1 MNDAAQL
8 NALLEKYRFVE
19 PIPEAARKI
28 MLKSRKR
35 VLKACLKKVN
45 NYSIFFG
52 VVLFFY
58 FLARSLKLN
67 IGFSAVKII
76 AVAANIVTIGIASGS
91 VYAAVK
97 YTTLVN
103 KIFNAYEK
111 TFQQNVKPEM
121 KSDDK
126 DQTADKSTE
135 NPGGV
140 KVEILLYN
148 GKIFHGVIISRGY
161 NYILK
166 TPNGNVAILSTQIKN
181 IRKIQ

>member
-1 MNDAAQL
+1 MNEAAQL
-8 NALLEKYRFVE
+8 NALLEKYRFAE
-19 PIPEAARKI
+19 PIPKDVRRI
-28 MLKSRKR
+28 ILKSRKR
-35 VLKACLKKVN
+35 VLKTCLKKVN

-67 IGFSAVKII
+67 IGFSAVKIF
-76 AVAANIVTIGIASGS
+76 AVAANIVAAGVISVS

-97 YTTLVN
+97 YTSLVN
-103 KIFNAYEK
+103 NVFNIYEK
-111 TFQQNVKPEM
+111 TLQQNLKPDI

-126 DQTADKSTE
+126 DKTEDKTTG

-148 GKIFHGVIISRGY
+148 GKIYRGVIISRGY
-161 NYILK
+161 NYIVN
-166 TPNGNVAILSTQIKN
+166 TGNGNIAIQSTQIKN

>member
-1 MNDAAQL
+1 MNEAAQL

-19 PIPEAARKI
+19 PIPEEARKI

-52 VVLFFY
+52 AVLFFY

-67 IGFSAVKII
+67 IGLSAVKII

-97 YTTLVN
+97 YTALVN
-103 KIFNAYEK
+103 SVFKFYEK
-111 TFQQNVKPEM
+111 TFQQEVKPEI

-126 DQTADKSTE
+126 DKTEDKTTE

-148 GKIFHGVIISRGY
+148 GRIYRGVIVSRGY
-161 NYILK
+161 NYIIN
-166 TPNGNVAILSTQIKN
+166 TGNGNVAIQSTQIKN